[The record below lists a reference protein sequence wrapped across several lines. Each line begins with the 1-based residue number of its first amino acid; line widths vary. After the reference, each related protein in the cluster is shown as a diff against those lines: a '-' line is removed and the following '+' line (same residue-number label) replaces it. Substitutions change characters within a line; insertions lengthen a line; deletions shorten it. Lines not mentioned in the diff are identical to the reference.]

1 MTVLEQQLTKLCV
14 YAEVQGT
21 SDLRGFVR
29 MDNII
34 VIEEHQSHH
43 TLRCFSSLIGGGF
56 ECFMT

>member
-21 SDLRGFVR
+21 NDLRDFVW
-29 MDNII
+29 MDSI

-43 TLRCFSSLIGGGF
+43 TLRCV
-56 ECFMT
+56 